1 MKEREYGGSSGS
13 DYGRYG
19 NYGGFGGYGS
29 SGNST
34 AYQDEESMR
43 RRAAANYVQSGHYQ
57 EAMNVL
63 NSLGQKNGEWYY
75 LAAMANMG
83 LGNNVTAWSRSGR
96 QSVRNRTTC
105 SIVCCFSVWKVE
117 VAGISSNRILLVA
130 CRWQVMICVMPA
142 AGLWPVPCAG
152 QVAFSAADV
161 AGLKC

>member
-1 MKEREYGGSSGS
+1 MDSAVTE
-13 DYGRYG
+13 
-19 NYGGFGGYGS
+19 

-83 LGNNVTAWSRSGR
+83 LGNNVQPWSRSGGSPSGTE
-96 QSVRNRTTC
+96 QHAVSY
-105 SIVCCFSVWKVE
+105 
-117 VAGISSNRILLVA
+117 VASAYGRWRWLV
-130 CRWQVMICVMPA
+130 
-142 AGLWPVPCAG
+142 
-152 QVAFSAADV
+152 SAATGSFWGHAD
-161 AGLKC
+161 GR